1 MAKKGKPTDDGGY
14 WEHHAALLPLRFDF
28 VPFGKGDLGS
38 DVKVKAVRPI
48 LVQYSDD
55 KAEQERFLEALLELH
70 WIAPG
75 IRRAIMKALGRSL
88 LKQKVNEERAR
99 TAVFK
104 LMVDEAVAHMQA
116 KSERPSKGDLRT
128 AAIEKVAKKIGM
140 ESEALAKRLQ
150 RLRLADTI

>member
-1 MAKKGKPTDDGGY
+1 
-14 WEHHAALLPLRFDF
+14 LPLRFDF

-38 DVKVKAVRPI
+38 DVKVKAGRPI

-99 TAVFK
+99 TTVFK
-104 LMVDEAVAHMQA
+104 LMVDEAVARMQA

>member
-1 MAKKGKPTDDGGY
+1 
-14 WEHHAALLPLRFDF
+14 
-28 VPFGKGDLGS
+28 
-38 DVKVKAVRPI
+38 
-48 LVQYSDD
+48 
-55 KAEQERFLEALLELH
+55 
-70 WIAPG
+70 
-75 IRRAIMKALGRSL
+75 MKALGRSL

-104 LMVDEAVAHMQA
+104 LMVDEAVARMQA